1 VALTATAKKTREH
14 KSELISEIRDAID
27 AHSSLYLFS
36 FENMRSNKFKD
47 VRMHFRDADMEGN
60 MSRIFLGK
68 NKLMQVALGR
78 GPEDE
83 HSENLSRVSKLTT
96 GSVGLLVTSRG
107 REDVEGYFSTLVE
120 KDFARAGAV
129 APSTLKITGDMVATH
144 PISMTEQ
151 FRKLGMPVEV
161 QNGKIGLVGGKT
173 EFVACK
179 EGQPLSAEACKILV
193 HFGVKAAD
201 FRVKLICR
209 WSDGEFEA
217 MQ

>member
-1 VALTATAKKTREH
+1 MALTATAKKTREH

-151 FRKLGMPVEV
+151 FRKLGISVEV